1 MEESTWNESNEMTD
15 MGAHTVHRR
24 QLRVGRRLRAA
35 VDKGN
40 PDIYYGP
47 RARYLYYQCRQLVLR
62 YQIESLVAL
71 WDLPKEAKD
80 VCRTIWLLAL
90 DVLPQPPPPQ
100 PWLHTQTEDAS
111 ERGGLTQEQGEFN
124 EAETNTAENIDEQ
137 EGLSDDEAEIEAQMN
152 REIENLLREI
162 SETDSNPDIKKTDAN
177 QGQRAYNK
185 NTRYT
190 LYDSVAANISILV
203 LTCWWLR
210 VPVTY
215 SDFISLINS
224 YQLSYL
230 AMIPLLPDNM
240 QKHLSTALKQ
250 ELTPSHAPTVA
261 ALHVITRR
269 IARRLHLVHGV
280 DIPELNAAPVL
291 WRAVRAFQGP
301 RNHTIYNGEDSYG
314 APESPIDYPPSTC
327 TCSGS
332 WYKEVWW

>member
-1 MEESTWNESNEMTD
+1 

-215 SDFISLINS
+215 SDFI
-224 YQLSYL
+224 
-230 AMIPLLPDNM
+230 
-240 QKHLSTALKQ
+240 
-250 ELTPSHAPTVA
+250 
-261 ALHVITRR
+261 R
-269 IARRLHLVHGV
+269 
-280 DIPELNAAPVL
+280 
-291 WRAVRAFQGP
+291 
-301 RNHTIYNGEDSYG
+301 
-314 APESPIDYPPSTC
+314 
-327 TCSGS
+327 
-332 WYKEVWW
+332 